1 MLMSSR
7 VKAIIRILV
16 EERRY
21 VTVKEI
27 ADKIKISERTVYRSF
42 QEITEILQP
51 YDLKLETASKKGVR
65 IAGKDRDRHKIVKY
79 LDEGVSTQIIEPK
92 NRSQWILFELIH
104 QEEPLKTEALA
115 IDLRTSVP
123 TVRNDLK
130 KIQQQCEQYELQLI
144 QKKGQGVYLKGSQ
157 KDKDRLLV
165 NIIREV
171 IDVEKILLWMDG
183 NQESFHPFLIAM
195 EEEGIADQIR
205 NCHQC
210 LHNISVDLEEY
221 GYYMEDGTY
230 VEFVLLTALML
241 RRKEKVQ
248 IEEPAQEHE
257 TEKQITQ
264 RVKDK
269 LQKEFKIQIN
279 ADKTKEL
286 YQILHMSIAAKTI
299 KQWSA
304 QNYELKNKVREFVCL
319 VEDQMGICL
328 VQDQKLME
336 GLVVH
341 IEKAL
346 KRIRSNMCISNPM
359 VKEIQKEYEQLFQ
372 MIEKSIT
379 TVFPEDYF
387 PEDEIGYLVLYFAV
401 SLDNIAKKTF
411 RVLVVCSSGMGSSK
425 MLASRLEREIPEICV
440 RKIVSLIGLGK
451 EDLNQYDLILSTI
464 PLYLDQDIYL
474 KVSPLLNPK
483 ELEIVKEKIRRH
495 KHKTL
500 RKIEKED
507 RDENFYRTK
516 NGVASLTR
524 LHNVIEEMLRI
535 LKDFKVIRCE
545 TKEAGENLKEE
556 ILKKPQ
562 ENRDDIKDAFFMIPT
577 TKVGYYE
584 YVSKTVRSIILNIYY
599 FEKEEIADKNFKEKM
614 KSMVT
619 LIYPEEMNESEKE
632 IIHFITSQIIEDT
645 SLLHLIELGD
655 ETAVRQRLSLQY
667 MEHLRE
673 HM

>member
-440 RKIVSLIGLGK
+440 RKIVSLI
-451 EDLNQYDLILSTI
+451 
-464 PLYLDQDIYL
+464 
-474 KVSPLLNPK
+474 
-483 ELEIVKEKIRRH
+483 
-495 KHKTL
+495 
-500 RKIEKED
+500 
-507 RDENFYRTK
+507 
-516 NGVASLTR
+516 
-524 LHNVIEEMLRI
+524 
-535 LKDFKVIRCE
+535 
-545 TKEAGENLKEE
+545 
-556 ILKKPQ
+556 
-562 ENRDDIKDAFFMIPT
+562 
-577 TKVGYYE
+577 
-584 YVSKTVRSIILNIYY
+584 
-599 FEKEEIADKNFKEKM
+599 
-614 KSMVT
+614 
-619 LIYPEEMNESEKE
+619 
-632 IIHFITSQIIEDT
+632 
-645 SLLHLIELGD
+645 
-655 ETAVRQRLSLQY
+655 
-667 MEHLRE
+667 
-673 HM
+673 